1 MLAMKNSLKTKV
13 LIVLFALVGG
23 FAGAYILQQVS
34 PEKMQAFTGR
44 QLPMRMVNYNPSA
57 PENAI
62 DFTTA
67 AEMSIHAV
75 VHVKTVV
82 RQEVPLFNDPWGFWG
97 KQYNQERIQQGSGSG
112 VIITDN
118 GYIVTNNHVVEGAE
132 QVEVTLNDLRTFKAK
147 VVAADPSTDIALL
160 KIDQKNLPYI
170 MYGNSDDLKI
180 GEWVLAV
187 GNPFNLTSTVT
198 AGIVSAKARNIGILP
213 GNYKIES
220 YIQTDAAVN
229 PGNSGGALV
238 NTRGEL
244 VGVNAAIASNTGS
257 YTGYS
262 FAIPVNLVKK
272 VIADM
277 IEFGTVQRAFL
288 GVNLREVDS
297 ELADQLN
304 LKEIKGVYVNDVVS
318 GGAADAAG
326 MVKGDII
333 VKVDEVAVNS
343 TPMLQEQIAKHR
355 PGDKVTIT
363 ALHSGNEKNYVAV
376 LENKDGNTSVV
387 RNNVASEKV
396 NSSASMFGAT
406 FSEVSDTEKGKLSIE
421 GGAKITN
428 LGNGKFRSAGIREGF
443 IITQIDKKAVYSV
456 EDVTDALKDKK
467 GGILIEGVYPNGMKA
482 YYGFGI

>member
-1 MLAMKNSLKTKV
+1 MKSSLKTKI
-13 LIVLFALVGG
+13 LIVLFALAAG
-23 FAGAYILQQVS
+23 FAGAYILQKVS
-34 PEKMQAFTGR
+34 PQKI
-44 QLPMRMVNYNPSA
+44 QLVSGGHAPVHLASYNA
-57 PENAI
+57 VTPENAV

-97 KQYNQERIQQGSGSG
+97 RQYNQERIQQGSGSG

-118 GYIVTNNHVVEGAE
+118 GYIVTNNHVVDGAE
-132 QVEVTLNDLRTFKAK
+132 QVEVTLNDNRTFKAK

-238 NTRGEL
+238 NTHGEL
-244 VGVNAAIASNTGS
+244 VGINAAIASNTGS

-277 IEFGTVQRAFL
+277 IEFGAVQRAFL

-297 ELADQLN
+297 DLANELN
-304 LKEIKGVYVNDVVS
+304 LKEIKGVYVNDVVK
-318 GGAADAAG
+318 GGAAEEAG
-326 MVKGDII
+326 ILKGDLI
-333 VKVDEVAVNS
+333 VKVDDVPVNS

-355 PGDKVTIT
+355 PGDKITVTT
-363 ALHSGNEKNYVAV
+363 LRNGKEKMVAAV
-376 LENKDGNTSVV
+376 LENKDGNTNIVKNAPDKTNTAV
-387 RNNVASEKV
+387 
-396 NSSASMFGAT
+396 SMFGAS
-406 FSEVSDTEKGKLSIE
+406 FSEVAGSEKDKLGIE
-421 GGAKITN
+421 GGAKITK
-428 LGNGKFRSAGIREGF
+428 LAAGKFRGAGIKEGF
-443 IITQIDKKAVYSV
+443 IITEIDKKPVYSV
-456 EDVTDALKDKK
+456 EDVVDALKDKK
-467 GGILIEGVYPNGMKA
+467 GGTLIEGVYPNGMKA

>member
-1 MLAMKNSLKTKV
+1 MASSLKTKIFT
-13 LIVLFALVGG
+13 LIFALAAG
-23 FAGAYILQQVS
+23 FGGAYVYQQINPPKTQLISADQAPARLVNFNPAV
-34 PEKMQAFTGR
+34 PE
-44 QLPMRMVNYNPSA
+44 S
-57 PENAI
+57 AI

-82 RQEVPLFNDPWGFWG
+82 RQEVPIFNDPWGFWG
-97 KQYNQERIQQGSGSG
+97 RQFNQERVQQGSGSG

-118 GYIVTNNHVVEGAE
+118 GYIVTNNHVVDGAE
-132 QVEVTLNDLRTFKAK
+132 QVEVTLNDHRTFKAK
-147 VVAADPSTDIALL
+147 VIAKDPSTDIALL
-160 KIDQKNLPYI
+160 KIDEKNLPYI
-170 MYGNSDDLKI
+170 IYGNSDDLKI

-220 YIQTDAAVN
+220 FIQTDAAVN

-244 VGVNAAIASNTGS
+244 IGVNAAIASNTGS

-288 GVNLREVDS
+288 GVTLREIDS
-297 ELADQLN
+297 QLADEKK
-304 LKEIKGVYVNDVVS
+304 LKEIKGVYVNDIVP
-318 GGAADAAG
+318 GGAAEEAG
-326 MVKGDII
+326 ITKGDVIL
-333 VKVDEVAVNS
+333 KVDDVPVNS
-343 TPMLQEQIAKHR
+343 SPMLQEQIAKHR
-355 PGDKVTIT
+355 PGDKVVVT
-363 ALHSGNEKNYVAV
+363 ALRNGTEKNFTAL
-376 LENKDGNTSVV
+376 LENKDGNTDLV
-387 RNNVASEKV
+387 RTST
-396 NSSASMFGAT
+396 SASNNANAVVSVYGAT
-406 FSEVSDTEKGKLSIE
+406 FSEVSSAEKGKLGIE
-421 GGAKITN
+421 GGAKVTK
-428 LGNGKFRSAGIREGF
+428 LGGGKLRSAGIKEGF
-443 IITQIDKKAVYSV
+443 IITLVDKKPIYSV
-456 EDVTDALKDKK
+456 EDVIDALKDKR
-467 GGILIEGVYPNGMKA
+467 GGTLIEGVYPNGMKA

>member
-1 MLAMKNSLKTKV
+1 MTSLKTKILV
-13 LIVLFALVGG
+13 VIFALASG
-23 FAGAYILQQVS
+23 FSGAYIYQQI
-34 PEKMQAFTGR
+34 
-44 QLPMRMVNYNPSA
+44 NPQKTQISSAGQVPVRLANFNAAA

-62 DFTTA
+62 DFTSA

-75 VHVKTVV
+75 VHVKTLV
-82 RQEVPLFNDPWGFWG
+82 RQEVPVFNDPWGFWG
-97 KQYNQERIQQGSGSG
+97 RQYNQERIQQGSGSG

-118 GYIVTNNHVVEGAE
+118 GYIVTNNHVVDGAE
-132 QVEVTLNDLRTFKAK
+132 QVEVTLNDHRTFKAK
-147 VVAADPSTDIALL
+147 VVATDPSTDIALI

-220 YIQTDAAVN
+220 FIQTDAAVN
-229 PGNSGGALV
+229 TGNSGGALV

-244 VGVNAAIASNTGS
+244 IGVNAAIASNTGS

-288 GVNLREVDS
+288 GVNLREIDS
-297 ELADQLN
+297 ELATEKN
-304 LKEIKGVYVNDVVS
+304 LKELKGVYVNDVVK
-318 GGAADAAG
+318 GGAAEEAG
-326 MVKGDII
+326 IAKGDVIL
-333 VKVDEVAVNS
+333 KVDEVAVNS

-363 ALHSGNEKNYVAV
+363 ALHDGSEKNYGVV
-376 LENKDGNTSVV
+376 LENKDGNTNVV
-387 RNNVASEKV
+387 RNVPVENTSV
-396 NSSASMFGAT
+396 SMFGAT
-406 FSEVSDTEKGKLSIE
+406 FTEVPDAEKGKLGIE
-421 GGAKITN
+421 GGAKVTK
-428 LGNGKFRSAGIREGF
+428 LSNGKLRSAGIREGF
-443 IITQIDKKAVYSV
+443 IITLVDKKPVYSV
-456 EDVTDALKDKK
+456 EDVIDVLKEKK
-467 GGILIEGVYPNGMKA
+467 GGTLIEGIYPNGMKA